1 MKLSLI
7 LQWEVQHEGINCD
20 QFAEW
25 KELNDPDKQVE
36 GVSQHL
42 QLHGISC
49 PKCKFKYSLA
59 RYTQSGSKDRNGQ
72 EFIPLHF
79 LFSGVVACILP
90 VRSANTNFAT
100 VVINHSKWVPNVAYQ
115 IIVQS

>member
-1 MKLSLI
+1 MI
-7 LQWEVQHEGINCD
+7 NQWEEQHEGITCD

-25 KELNDPDKQVE
+25 KELNDPDKQME

-59 RYTQSGSKDRNGQ
+59 RYHHI
-72 EFIPLHF
+72 FH
-79 LFSGVVACILP
+79 
-90 VRSANTNFAT
+90 
-100 VVINHSKWVPNVAYQ
+100 
-115 IIVQS
+115 